1 MRMGDGGFISTVDT
15 IVALE
20 ALVTYSYNNR
30 INDITEL
37 NVEVELPDSNITEN
51 VAVTGKTA
59 LGISRL
65 RTIDVRWFWTRL
77 LSDSAS
83 LTFYSFTDSKCLGHN
98 EVSRHGCRPGG
109 GAARRELWHR
119 LWASQGYS
127 AKGEI
132 ITLEEV
138 FIWVF
143 IKDIFSIFS
152 RIVLWIRWMS
162 WNKKF

>member
-1 MRMGDGGFISTVDT
+1 MPHVSSIFSLQDQITDWLNTMRMGDGGFISTVDT

-65 RTIDVRWFWTRL
+65 RTIAVRGFL
-77 LSDSAS
+77 
-83 LTFYSFTDSKCLGHN
+83 F
-98 EVSRHGCRPGG
+98 
-109 GAARRELWHR
+109 
-119 LWASQGYS
+119 
-127 AKGEI
+127 
-132 ITLEEV
+132 V
-138 FIWVF
+138 FKI
-143 IKDIFSIFS
+143 
-152 RIVLWIRWMS
+152 
-162 WNKKF
+162 

>member
-65 RTIDVRWFWTRL
+65 RTIAVRGFLFVFLAPTGAQEMQMFVRL
-77 LSDSAS
+77 S
-83 LTFYSFTDSKCLGHN
+83 
-98 EVSRHGCRPGG
+98 VR
-109 GAARRELWHR
+109 
-119 LWASQGYS
+119 
-127 AKGEI
+127 
-132 ITLEEV
+132 
-138 FIWVF
+138 
-143 IKDIFSIFS
+143 
-152 RIVLWIRWMS
+152 
-162 WNKKF
+162 

>member
-65 RTIDVRWFWTRL
+65 RTIAVREFLIAPSGAQEVTMLVR
-77 LSDSAS
+77 
-83 LTFYSFTDSKCLGHN
+83 SFVRSVKTCLK
-98 EVSRHGCRPGG
+98 
-109 GAARRELWHR
+109 L
-119 LWASQGYS
+119 
-127 AKGEI
+127 
-132 ITLEEV
+132 
-138 FIWVF
+138 
-143 IKDIFSIFS
+143 SIFIFLS
-152 RIVLWIRWMS
+152 QVNLRSVLGLH
-162 WNKKF
+162 

>member
-65 RTIDVRWFWTRL
+65 RTIPIPNVWGTMKFHATGAGQAVVQIDVNYGV
-77 LSDSAS
+77 D
-83 LTFYSFTDSKCLGHN
+83 YEPH
-98 EVSRHGCRPGG
+98 
-109 GAARRELWHR
+109 
-119 LWASQGYS
+119 
-127 AKGEI
+127 
-132 ITLEEV
+132 
-138 FIWVF
+138 
-143 IKDIFSIFS
+143 KDIPPKV
-152 RIVLWIRWMS
+152 RL
-162 WNKKF
+162 

>member
-1 MRMGDGGFISTVDT
+1 MSERKNLVLISFQDQITDWLNTMRMGDGGFISTVDT

-65 RTIDVRWFWTRL
+65 RTIDVRL
-77 LSDSAS
+77 
-83 LTFYSFTDSKCLGHN
+83 
-98 EVSRHGCRPGG
+98 
-109 GAARRELWHR
+109 
-119 LWASQGYS
+119 
-127 AKGEI
+127 
-132 ITLEEV
+132 
-138 FIWVF
+138 
-143 IKDIFSIFS
+143 
-152 RIVLWIRWMS
+152 
-162 WNKKF
+162 